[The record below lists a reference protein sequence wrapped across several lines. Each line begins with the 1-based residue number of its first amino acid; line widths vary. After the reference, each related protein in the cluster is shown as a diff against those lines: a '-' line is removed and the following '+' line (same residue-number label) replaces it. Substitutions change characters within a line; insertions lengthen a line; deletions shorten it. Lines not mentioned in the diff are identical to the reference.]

1 MSDILENNSFKDDS
15 NVNLNLIKI
24 NLENSEDSTKS
35 RLDAMENNFPKI
47 KIKYGG
53 MVYEEDNNN
62 LFSQGNSKK
71 NTKKNGKKL
80 LNCKTKR
87 SNNKQITQNKS
98 GKKEKF
104 KNGKYKLIFKIFND
118 FKTASPFFKEYPQFN
133 YIEKNI
139 KNNLYSSLPDLAKE
153 IRNVFSQIFYRNSS
167 DPLKYDK
174 AFTLCDTFEKIYKDY
189 DNKIFLKESK
199 NLHEAINKLK
209 RELRQTEVY
218 KTSSYNN
225 TNINNNYN
233 YSSYFSNNKFLFNNK
248 NKFKFHLNESFENNN
263 QISSETSMQKYK
275 SEISNK
281 ISKLSKEQK
290 KGILSIISS
299 NCVLDNKNSGSTV
312 MKFDVNKMSP
322 VQLREL
328 EKYINKCIK
337 DNNNNKNINYLNYNN
352 SNLPLN
358 NNENENFNSNE
369 NDIIKNDDLSSRLSD
384 DEDDEVEE

>member
-35 RLDAMENNFPKI
+35 RLDATENNFPKI

-53 MVYEEDNNN
+53 MVYEEDSNKIIP
-62 LFSQGNSKK
+62 QDNSKK
-71 NTKKNGKKL
+71 NAKKNGKKL

-87 SNNKQITQNKS
+87 SNNKQSTQNKG

-104 KNGKYKLIFKIFND
+104 KSGKYKLIFKIFNE
-118 FKTASPFFKEYPQFN
+118 FKTSSPLFREYPQFN

-174 AFTLCDTFEKIYKDY
+174 ALTLCDSFEKIYKDY

-199 NLHEAINKLK
+199 NLHETINKLK
-209 RELRQTEVY
+209 RELRQREIY
-218 KTSSYNN
+218 KTSYNN
-225 TNINNNYN
+225 SIINNSNN
-233 YSSYFSNNKFLFNNK
+233 YSPYYSNNKFLFNNK
-248 NKFKFHLNESFENNN
+248 NKFKFHLNESFEDNY
-263 QISSETSMQKYK
+263 QTSSETSLQKYK

-299 NCVLDNKNSGSTV
+299 NCVLDSNNSKSTV
-312 MKFDVNKMSP
+312 MKLDVNKMSII
-322 VQLREL
+322 QIKEL
-328 EKYINKCIK
+328 GKYVNKCIK
-337 DNNNNKNINYLNYNN
+337 DNNKNINYLNYNKTN
-352 SNLPLN
+352 NLSLY
-358 NNENENFNSNE
+358 NNENENLNSNE
-369 NDIIKNDDLSSRLSD
+369 NDIIKNDDLSSCLSD
-384 DEDDEVEE
+384 DEDDEEEE